1 MNCNTDVKKII
12 LFSEMFI
19 TIKIIVRINVIVVFI
34 KAHIYVAFANSQVNS
49 LVIRVLKL
57 HKFCYSNGTRS
68 NQL

>member
-1 MNCNTDVKKII
+1 MNCNTDVEKII

-49 LVIRVLKL
+49 LVVRVLKL
-57 HKFCYSNGTRS
+57 HNFYYSNQIKS
-68 NQL
+68 